1 MRKEIIKRD
10 ISEEKLRNAVGLK
23 IELPKFK
30 GYDSDTDLY
39 TFRTEYEKLVEP
51 YVQRKLWSEV
61 LKINYLSG
69 AALTL
74 VNTIED
80 IDQNWMRLFKSF
92 GNTNLLLRNKLGALE
107 KLGGLWKAKGD
118 EKIGLAIAGLLNA
131 TTQLRDLAKRHN
143 LEDDLYYGGG
153 LETVLGLLGDSKKRR
168 FISENGSVHMHK
180 RDIWNNLV
188 KFLEKEF
195 TLCENLTA

>member
-1 MRKEIIKRD
+1 MSGCGESGHIMMDKVCDEVNEITSIKERFAVNVHKEIIKRD
-10 ISEEKLRNAVGLK
+10 ISEEKFRNAVELK

-30 GYDSDTDLY
+30 GYDSDMDLY
-39 TFRTEYEKLVEP
+39 TFRTEFEKLVGP

-61 LKINYLSG
+61 SKRNYLSG

-80 IDQNWMRLFKSF
+80 IDQIWMRLFKSF

-118 EKIGLAIAGLLNA
+118 EKI
-131 TTQLRDLAKRHN
+131 
-143 LEDDLYYGGG
+143 
-153 LETVLGLLGDSKKRR
+153 
-168 FISENGSVHMHK
+168 
-180 RDIWNNLV
+180 
-188 KFLEKEF
+188 
-195 TLCENLTA
+195 